1 MPVSKVPLG
10 SCDTSEPKPY
20 LIRCQSVRWPK
31 RLEESSV
38 DFLMFSSQT
47 QLLHKMMSRVCH
59 GIRRVCVA
67 CFATSARDFF
77 ESAFLNKPTKHSHVN
92 ISDEYRNRERGTAD
106 IGGREAAASQPPI

>member
-47 QLLHKMMSRVCH
+47 QLLHKMMSRVGH

-67 CFATSARDFF
+67 CIATSARDFF